1 MSLGYNSHSVPDLV
15 NENGVWKEG
24 LDLVD
29 SGLGDLLARW

>member
-1 MSLGYNSHSVPDLV
+1 MSLGYNIHSVPDLV

-24 LDLVD
+24 LDLVG